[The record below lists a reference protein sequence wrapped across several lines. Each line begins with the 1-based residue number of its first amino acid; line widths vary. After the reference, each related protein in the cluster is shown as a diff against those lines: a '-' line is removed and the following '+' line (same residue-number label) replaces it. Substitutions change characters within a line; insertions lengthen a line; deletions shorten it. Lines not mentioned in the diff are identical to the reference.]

1 MSILCYSFFMARKR
15 AQLDFKNEAD
25 EVSRLFKSEK
35 VLWKKERL
43 QTIKLLLETEMSY
56 ADVSNI
62 IGKDP
67 SRIKFWAK
75 LFRDGG
81 LASLLSRG
89 NGGGRKPLMPE
100 HVQQELVEKLRV
112 GSFRTARQILH
123 WLKEEHK
130 LEYGKGSI
138 YYVLGKLGGRLK
150 VPRPCHQKKD
160 PEAEALFRSTLAESL
175 EALKLPKDKELSLWV
190 YDEMRYGLHPLLRK
204 MWSLVGTRVVAPVHR
219 RFQWGYLFGAIE
231 VEGTG
236 NEFLYTEGLNKEFDA
251 NFIKQI
257 SQSAPEKMHV
267 IIGDGAGFHHKEG
280 QSSEDSLPSNVRIL
294 TLPPYSPELNPIEK
308 LWDIVKDE
316 ICTVNWVSLGE
327 LEDKMDSILKSLW
340 ERAEG
345 FSSLF
350 TNSYLRTELNVT
362 NK

>member
-1 MSILCYSFFMARKR
+1 MARKR

-25 EVSRLFKSEK
+25 EVVKLFKSEK
-35 VLWKKERL
+35 IQWKKERL

-56 ADVSNI
+56 VEVSRI
-62 IGKDP
+62 VGKDP
-67 SRIKFWAK
+67 SRVKAWAK
-75 LFRDGG
+75 IFRDGG

-100 HVQQELVEKLRV
+100 HVEQELTEKLRV
-112 GSFRTARQILH
+112 GSFRTAKQILH
-123 WLKEEHK
+123 WLKEEHQ

-160 PEAEALFRSTLAESL
+160 PEAEAQFRSTLAESL
-175 EALKLPKDKELSLWV
+175 KALNLPKDKDLSLWV

-204 MWSLVGTRVVAPVHR
+204 MWSLVGTRVIAPVNR

-231 VEGTG
+231 VGG
-236 NEFLYTEGLNKEFDA
+236 SGSEFLYTEGLNKEFDI

-280 QSSEDSLPSNVRIL
+280 QPNEDLLPENVRIL
-294 TLPPYSPELNPIEK
+294 TLPAYSPELNPIEK
-308 LWDIVKDE
+308 LWDVVKDG
-316 ICTVNWVSLGE
+316 ICTVNWESLSE
-327 LEDKMDSILKSLW
+327 LEDKMTSTLKSLW

-350 TNSYLRTELNVT
+350 TNSYLITELNAT
-362 NK
+362 NKCYKSF